1 MNPLESAVFG
11 PDPWWLVLIKVV
23 GVFVVLLVW
32 TIFNVWFERR
42 VLGRMQNRKGP
53 IMNGP
58 LGLPQALGDGVKLLL
73 KEDFR
78 PARTDRVVFSLAPML
93 IAIAAFSSWAV
104 IPLGGEVSMF
114 GHVTRLQVS
123 DLPVSVL
130 LVLAIASVGI
140 YGVVL
145 AGWASNGTYSF
156 LGSMRATAQL
166 ISYEVCMGLS
176 LVTVFMFAGS
186 MSTSQIVEAQ
196 MQHLSLFGL
205 ETFFPAH
212 YWLPLLPSF
221 CIYIV
226 SIFGETN
233 RLPFDL
239 AECESEIV
247 SGHITDYSGF
257 RYAMFFLA
265 EYINV
270 ATVSGVC
277 TTLFLGGYG
286 APWPL
291 SMVDAVNHGW
301 WGMLWFFLKAQ
312 LVVFFFV
319 WVRAALPRFRYD
331 QFMNL
336 GWKWLIPISLVWIL
350 VFSVLRG
357 GMVNGWFASPVV
369 AVLVGVLIVAL
380 LVWALWPSRPLEAE
394 EEAPEAEF
402 DAFAGGYP
410 VPPMPGRQAR
420 QFAGIVA
427 ESGPP
432 GEPGGPS
439 GAAPDGPSTT
449 GEEH

>member
-1 MNPLESAVFG
+1 MSPLESAVFG

-380 LVWALWPSRPLEAE
+380 LVWALWPSRPPEAE